1 MSDEVNIKL
10 TGTDDII
17 SSIKALAIASAGAAM
32 RGTLRVAEKI
42 ERQAKA
48 QCPVDTGR
56 LRASISTN
64 WTGSG
69 MERALPSGGVK
80 MEGGGLALGHGSDP
94 DDGVGQPQPK
104 ADTFS
109 AVVGSNL
116 EYAPSVEWNE
126 TAQHKMGGPH
136 FLYGAYFAYE
146 GDVQDE
152 ISSELGKELAKVMK

>member
-1 MSDEVNIKL
+1 MSDEVDIKM
-10 TGTDDII
+10 TGTDDIA

-69 MERALPSGGVK
+69 KARGDVDTKAE
-80 MEGGGLALGHGSDP
+80 P

-109 AVVGSNL
+109 AVIGSNVD
-116 EYAPSVEWNE
+116 YAPSVEWNE
-126 TAQHKMGGPH
+126 TAQHKIGGPH